1 MAKQYTLLV
10 WNTVISQY
18 EETAVSKE
26 VYDEYRRSEWRI
38 SKNNDKHSAH
48 ETPFSAL
55 IGGDDGKVENFHEF
69 LSDEEGP
76 EKLIDKKGLSC
87 QTENHRQIAH
97 RGYGMHRTAGCPVI
111 RAIRNCPLPP
121 R

>member
-38 SKNNDKHSAH
+38 SKNNDKHAAYD
-48 ETPFSAL
+48 TPLPARL
-55 IGGDDGKVENFHEF
+55 GGDDG
-69 LSDEEGP
+69 
-76 EKLIDKKGLSC
+76 
-87 QTENHRQIAH
+87 
-97 RGYGMHRTAGCPVI
+97 
-111 RAIRNCPLPP
+111 
-121 R
+121 